1 MNTGLPVVIVLAAG
15 HGARFAGTGHKLEQ
29 PLGGGT
35 VLGRT
40 LETALAS
47 QMRVLVVC
55 NQALAPGIRTKV
67 AARDMV
73 VLPPAPRGAEG
84 MGTSIAAGVAAAA
97 AESGWLILPG
107 DMPLVQVSTLR
118 AVAARLMQD
127 PVVFAQYRGRRGHPV
142 GFGAELYSELIALKG
157 DEGARRLLARYA
169 AQPVEVD
176 DPGVLLDID
185 TVEDLARLEG
195 QMRNGFA
202 PSTQPGA
209 LSSR

>member
-1 MNTGLPVVIVLAAG
+1 
-15 HGARFAGTGHKLEQ
+15 
-29 PLGGGT
+29 
-35 VLGRT
+35 
-40 LETALAS
+40 
-47 QMRVLVVC
+47 
-55 NQALAPGIRTKV
+55 
-67 AARDMV
+67 
-73 VLPPAPRGAEG
+73 
-84 MGTSIAAGVAAAA
+84 
-97 AESGWLILPG
+97 
-107 DMPLVQVSTLR
+107 MPLVQVSTLR

-169 AQPVEVD
+169 AQPVEVN

>member
-15 HGARFAGTGHKLEQ
+15 RGARFAGTGHKLEQ
-29 PLGGGT
+29 ALGDGT

-55 NQALAPGIRTKV
+55 SQALAAGIRTKV

-84 MGTSIAAGVAAAA
+84 MGASIAAGVAAAA
-97 AESGWLILPG
+97 SESGWLILPG
-107 DMPLVQVSTLR
+107 DMPLIQVATLR

-142 GFGAELYSELIALKG
+142 AFGAELYSELIALKG

-176 DPGVLLDID
+176 DPGVLLDVD
-185 TVEDLARLEG
+185 TVEDLARLEE
-195 QMRNGFA
+195 QLRSGFA